1 MFKFVLNFLC
11 VVQSSFMEPRKYKF
25 KNSELTII
33 FGNILDSKAD
43 VIVSSDDTEISMGG
57 GVSSAILCRGGETV
71 RADAK
76 KKLPARV
83 GDVVVSSSGN
93 LPQKYIFHC
102 LTKRYGAFSARDEVR
117 EDNTDI
123 EEYIIRNS
131 IDKCFALLHAMDI
144 RSIAFPCI
152 GEGAA
157 GIPLSKVASLMAET
171 IAKNLSKTHK
181 EYHIELYLYDRFDR
195 RGELDYISVFEA
207 FSAHSAL
214 VERNSIFDLQHLQS
228 EESISVKEIVGV
240 SVPDKNEM
248 NHDVFI
254 SYSRKDTDTVAHI
267 RALLEENG
275 IAYWID
281 KTGIFSGQRFKEV
294 IVDAID
300 TAKAVLFISSVNSN
314 RSKNVIKEIGTA
326 DKLDKIVVPL
336 RLDDAPYD
344 KNIIYDVAN
353 VDHIEYGA
361 VDYEQR
367 LVKSLKG
374 AIGKS
379 K

>member
-1 MFKFVLNFLC
+1 
-11 VVQSSFMEPRKYKF
+11 
-25 KNSELTII
+25 
-33 FGNILDSKAD
+33 
-43 VIVSSDDTEISMGG
+43 
-57 GVSSAILCRGGETV
+57 
-71 RADAK
+71 
-76 KKLPARV
+76 
-83 GDVVVSSSGN
+83 
-93 LPQKYIFHC
+93 
-102 LTKRYGAFSARDEVR
+102 
-117 EDNTDI
+117 
-123 EEYIIRNS
+123 
-131 IDKCFALLHAMDI
+131 
-144 RSIAFPCI
+144 
-152 GEGAA
+152 
-157 GIPLSKVASLMAET
+157 
-171 IAKNLSKTHK
+171 
-181 EYHIELYLYDRFDR
+181 
-195 RGELDYISVFEA
+195 
-207 FSAHSAL
+207 
-214 VERNSIFDLQHLQS
+214 
-228 EESISVKEIVGV
+228 
-240 SVPDKNEM
+240 M

>member
-1 MFKFVLNFLC
+1 
-11 VVQSSFMEPRKYKF
+11 MEPRKYRF
-25 KNSELTII
+25 KNSELTVI

-43 VIVSSDDTEISMGG
+43 VIVSSDDNEISMGG
-57 GVSSAILCRGGETV
+57 GVSRAILCRGGETI

-83 GDVVVSSSGN
+83 GDVIVSSSGN

-102 LTKRYGAFSARDEVR
+102 LTKRYGTLSARDEVR

-144 RSIAFPCI
+144 CSIAFPCI

-181 EYHIELYLYDRFDR
+181 EYHIELYLYDRFDT

-214 VERNSIFDLQHLQS
+214 VVRNSIFDLQHLQS
-228 EESISVKEIVGV
+228 EELIADEDIESVD
-240 SVPDKNEM
+240 VPKKNEM

-254 SYSRKDTDTVAHI
+254 SYSRKDSETVSNI
-267 RALLEENG
+267 RSLLEENG
-275 IAYWID
+275 ISYWID
-281 KTGIFSGQRFKEV
+281 KTGIFSGQRYKEV
-294 IVDAID
+294 IIDAID
-300 TAKAVLFISSVNSN
+300 TAKVVLFISSANSN
-314 RSKNVIKEIGTA
+314 RSKNVVKEIDEA
-326 DKLDKIVVPL
+326 DKQDKIIMPIK
-336 RLDDAPYD
+336 LDDAPYD
-344 KNIIYDVAN
+344 KNISYDILS

-367 LVKSLKG
+367 LVKSIKG

>member
-1 MFKFVLNFLC
+1 
-11 VVQSSFMEPRKYKF
+11 MEPRKYKF

-57 GVSSAILCRGGETV
+57 GVSRAILCRGGEAV

-102 LTKRYGAFSARDEVR
+102 LTKRYGALSARDEVR
-117 EDNTDI
+117 EGNTDI

-157 GIPLSKVASLMAET
+157 GIPLDKVAAIMAES
-171 IAKNLSKTHK
+171 ISKNLSKTHK

-195 RGELDYISVFEA
+195 RAELDYIGVFEA
-207 FSAHSAL
+207 FAAHSAL
-214 VERNSIFDLQHLQS
+214 VERNSIADLQHLQS
-228 EESISVKEIVGV
+228 EESISVKELVGV

-254 SYSRKDTDTVAHI
+254 SYSRKDSETVSNI

-281 KTGIFSGQRFKEV
+281 KTGIFSGERYKEV
-294 IVDAID
+294 IVGAIE
-300 TAKAVLFISSVNSN
+300 TAKVVLFVSSENSN
-314 RSKNVIKEIGTA
+314 RSKNVIKEISTA
-326 DKLDKIVVPL
+326 GEFDKIIVPL

-344 KNIIYDVAN
+344 RNIVYDISS
-353 VDHIEYGA
+353 VDHIEYSA
-361 VDYEQR
+361 VDYAQR
-367 LVKSLKG
+367 LVQSLKG
-374 AIGKS
+374 AIEKS